1 RTSTWMVEG
10 ASTGGGPG
18 AFRGKLWTDDLTA
31 RGRSLVDLSVRRDEG
46 EPFLLGEPD
55 IDRIRS
61 PQTRGNGHRLD
72 SLRALRADGHDGCV
86 REEALDESIDLGRPE
101 ARPRQRRRDLD
112 TEDRRY
118 DDRVESLQEGRQ
130 KGDRRAMVRLVRPK
144 RRHRY
149 GGVEHILHRRPRTR
163 SSTAAKFGSPHWAAS
178 WKNARTSSSVM
189 AFARAFFGT
198 ATSTGTIAAAGFPW
212 RRITMRFFLC
222 SAWST
227 SSDRWALASARDVLI
242 TMTIMTRSAG
252 ACHDHFAVPE
262 RQGGQGDDVSLPSQ
276 FQDQDNSSS
285 RGTRR
290 SASTVRWTAHHPP
303 SAAYGPASTACPAMA
318 AAITARNCCT
328 RGSLSPSGSTFAAS
342 SRFALHAA
350 QSLSAHLASAMS
362 RPTSARSLSVGGG
375 ACATGGGGC

>member
-227 SSDRWALASARDVLI
+227 SSDRCALASARDLLI
-242 TMTIMTRSAG
+242 TMTIMTISDRFRQVRGRRTLSSGATELPDGNRPLAARAGSPPQPRGHRVPGRAREAG
-252 ACHDHFAVPE
+252 AIGP
-262 RQGGQGDDVSLPSQ
+262 RS
-276 FQDQDNSSS
+276 
-285 RGTRR
+285 
-290 SASTVRWTAHHPP
+290 SASER
-303 SAAYGPASTACPAMA
+303 AAQ
-318 AAITARNCCT
+318 
-328 RGSLSPSGSTFAAS
+328 LSPGFVRGYLIETTCSDGGGSGTAEIL
-342 SRFALHAA
+342 RT
-350 QSLSAHLASAMS
+350 LASE
-362 RPTSARSLSVGGG
+362 
-375 ACATGGGGC
+375 TGK